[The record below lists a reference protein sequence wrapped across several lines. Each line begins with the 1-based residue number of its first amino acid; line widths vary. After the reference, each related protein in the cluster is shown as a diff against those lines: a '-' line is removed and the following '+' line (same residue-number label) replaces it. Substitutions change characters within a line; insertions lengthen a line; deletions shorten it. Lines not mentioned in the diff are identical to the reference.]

1 MGLLDSPPTDGLW
14 GTFLLAGGSEMR
26 QWCVGGHAPSR
37 IGAWVWP
44 GRSSGSLSGSLRLS
58 YHCSM
63 SSDLLWKMLLVL
75 WPLAFSTGHWIHP
88 PPLSSSHPS
97 CRSQCQRGTRIALNY
112 LFTFQ
117 MAYWLGGDHRT
128 PGTRFSMAGFPSCLA
143 KSIWQAIFNAHWN
156 RLEGGQH

>member
-88 PPLSSSHPS
+88 PLSARVTQAAVVSASGG
-97 CRSQCQRGTRIALNY
+97 RGSLLITFSPFRWLTGLVAIIEPQAHGLAWLAFRLVWLNLSGR
-112 LFTFQ
+112 LFL
-117 MAYWLGGDHRT
+117 MRT
-128 PGTRFSMAGFPSCLA
+128 GIG
-143 KSIWQAIFNAHWN
+143 
-156 RLEGGQH
+156 